1 MLALELAASA
11 DEESLPSPTI
21 DADAASAAGAV
32 CDDED
37 DDDDEE
43 EEEEEEEEED
53 GAPVTAM
60 RSAASTVS
68 CASRPRSS
76 THCSD
81 SCVPSLKLPGAD
93 VGWISSSAV

>member
-37 DDDDEE
+37 DDDDDD
-43 EEEEEEEEED
+43 EEEED

>member
-37 DDDDEE
+37 DDDDD
-43 EEEEEEEEED
+43 EEEEEEEED

>member
-37 DDDDEE
+37 DDDD
-43 EEEEEEEEED
+43 EEEEEED